1 MLDKDFEER
10 LQGLKK
16 RFLENSEIPSDSKKQ
31 DAGEYFMSL
40 SNEEKEKKVTEFLD
54 LMTQKQALIGEQ
66 LEKLKAENAEP
77 AKIEELEEHLDAIEA
92 KRLHAEQKLRF
103 IQSGE
108 IDPAKKEK
116 LKRQLAELEI
126 KRCKATL
133 AKKNCSKLDNKIAE
147 KKELFKKLMHQ

>member
-16 RFLENSEIPSDSKKQ
+16 RFLENSEIPSDSSKK

-40 SNEEKEKKVTEFLD
+40 SQDEKEKKVTEFLD
-54 LMTQKQALIGEQ
+54 IMTQKQALISEQ
-66 LEKLKAENAEP
+66 IEKLKAENVDSK
-77 AKIEELEEHLDAIEA
+77 KIEELEEHLDAIEA
-92 KRLHAEQKLRF
+92 KRLHAEQKLKL
-103 IQSGE
+103 IQSGD

-133 AKKNCSKLDNKIAE
+133 ANKNCSKLDSKIAE